1 MHPVQRC
8 PKSSVGDP
16 AVLRAT
22 PDAMLLALLTP
33 PAFLPVSVRVVA
45 PGTAAPARVAVS
57 MYGDRFNVMDDSDG
71 GNKER
76 DGSRAVGGGETRLSQ
91 GQGYGSDSVYQRE
104 RGDTAPID
112 VERVESLIAQRG
124 KLRRMLDYDGADAI
138 RNELGEMGVA
148 IRDRDQRWRVEN
160 ARRRDSGP
168 DDGGYGSQRGRGGG
182 SGYWSASEEYQREE
196 VMTRP

>member
-1 MHPVQRC
+1 
-8 PKSSVGDP
+8 
-16 AVLRAT
+16 
-22 PDAMLLALLTP
+22 MLLALLTP
-33 PAFLPVSVRVVA
+33 TALLPVGVRVVA

-76 DGSRAVGGGETRLSQ
+76 DGNRVVGGGETRLSQ

-124 KLRRMLDYDGADAI
+124 ELRRMLDYDGADAI

-160 ARRRDSGP
+160 ARRGDSGP
-168 DDGGYGSQRGRGGG
+168 GGS